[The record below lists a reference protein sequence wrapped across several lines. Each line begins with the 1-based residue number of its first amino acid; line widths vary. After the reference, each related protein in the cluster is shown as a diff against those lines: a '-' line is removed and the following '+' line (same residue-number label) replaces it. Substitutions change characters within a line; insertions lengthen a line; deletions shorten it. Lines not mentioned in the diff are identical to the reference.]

1 MFVVLKI
8 FIFQFIFIENSLIHF
23 VLIKSYSKE
32 LFLCHKIFWIFLY
45 PIFLYSSKI
54 KIISW
59 EI

>member
-8 FIFQFIFIENSLIHF
+8 FIFQFIFIENLLIYF

-45 PIFLYSSKI
+45 PNSSKI
-54 KIISW
+54 KITISW